1 MPFVY
6 VKEPEVRG
14 EQEVLMA
21 DLKPIKQLGI
31 QWYVEK
37 RERLVKCCCCLA
49 KLLKQRRYDVDLLS
63 VMGEKSCS

>member
-31 QWYVEK
+31 Q
-37 RERLVKCCCCLA
+37 
-49 KLLKQRRYDVDLLS
+49 
-63 VMGEKSCS
+63 